1 MWEKRVG
8 LALTPPPPIPTS
20 QKIEWDRRP
29 SFSPLSLLFMNS
41 NSCCL
46 NCKGGRRRKG
56 YKGKKG
62 RRRVLCERGNFSTRE
77 GFFPLCHFT
86 FGRVVPQRQL
96 LLLQGTRLNLRPD
109 LKEENLVFFCS
120 TRVFLISFVWESHK
134 SLPRQKSNPISNPI
148 NGKTHRGREAG
159 SQPIP
164 LISLH

>member
-1 MWEKRVG
+1 MWEKKSWAGVNPST
-8 LALTPPPPIPTS
+8 ADSHLTENRMGPTTLVL
-20 QKIEWDRRP
+20 
-29 SFSPLSLLFMNS
+29 PLSLLFMNS

-96 LLLQGTRLNLRPD
+96 LLQGTRLNLRSD
-109 LKEENLVFFCS
+109 LKEENLFFFVLRGYFS
-120 TRVFLISFVWESHK
+120 FLLCGKVTNHFLGRKAIQYLIQLMEK
-134 SLPRQKSNPISNPI
+134 PTEAERQVANPSP
-148 NGKTHRGREAG
+148 
-159 SQPIP
+159 
-164 LISLH
+164 